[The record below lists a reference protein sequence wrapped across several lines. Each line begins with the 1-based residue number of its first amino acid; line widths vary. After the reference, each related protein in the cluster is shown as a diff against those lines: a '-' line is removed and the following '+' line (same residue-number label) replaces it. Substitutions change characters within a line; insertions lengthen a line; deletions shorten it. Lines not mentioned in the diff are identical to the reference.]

1 MVVNVDTD
9 LLVSGGSGVL
19 DSLSKCEEPYE
30 AVANAQCGDVAS
42 FASFKKALNQKFDTF
57 SEHSNIMGNRLQ
69 ECGNCLDD
77 VDNLIGNSADGN
89 LVGADS

>member
-19 DSLSKCEEPYE
+19 DSLSKCKEPYE

-42 FASFKKALNQKFDTF
+42 FASFKKTLNSFLSPIELKFPTKF
-57 SEHSNIMGNRLQ
+57 LKMSIKNVSWFPLYQ
-69 ECGNCLDD
+69 YK
-77 VDNLIGNSADGN
+77 
-89 LVGADS
+89 VGFLHTCPYITQS